1 MRVVLCVLV
10 VCLAA
15 TGCGLMRQSM
25 DIDYND
31 QRLNDGLEGVF
42 ATGSPAPLRDFT
54 SWEWDEVHLFHEW
67 TERTFIE
74 ETVGAPVIKSDIYES
89 KASLLVFE
97 NNGEPV
103 KAAGVSGDYLRSVD
117 DRVSFT
123 DDVLV
128 QPWGGGFLQLTPPA
142 G

>member
-1 MRVVLCVLV
+1 
-10 VCLAA
+10 
-15 TGCGLMRQSM
+15 M
-25 DIDYND
+25 D
-31 QRLNDGLEGVF
+31 R
-42 ATGSPAPLRDFT
+42 A
-54 SWEWDEVHLFHEW
+54 
-67 TERTFIE
+67 
-74 ETVGAPVIKSDIYES
+74 VGAPVIKSDIYES

-128 QPWGGGFLQLTPPA
+128 QRRGGGFLQLTPPA

>member
-1 MRVVLCVLV
+1 
-10 VCLAA
+10 
-15 TGCGLMRQSM
+15 M

-31 QRLNDGLEGVF
+31 QRLNDGLEGVL

-123 DDVLV
+123 EDVLV

>member
-31 QRLNDGLEGVF
+31 QRLNDGLERVL

-74 ETVGAPVIKSDIYES
+74 ERAQIEKGDKSDIDQN
-89 KASLLVFE
+89 VHFE
-97 NNGEPV
+97 QRRHILPRLIEEEL
-103 KAAGVSGDYLRSVD
+103 AGLS
-117 DRVSFT
+117 T
-123 DDVLV
+123 
-128 QPWGGGFLQLTPPA
+128 
-142 G
+142 